1 MKTNRAGIELIKSFE
16 GLELA
21 AYKCPAGIW
30 TIGYGHTTAAGPPA
44 VKSGMKI
51 TAEQATEILVRDL
64 VSYEAAVMN
73 ALRRNP
79 NENQFSAMVSLCYN
93 IGPGAFASSTVV
105 KKFNA
110 GDAEGAA
117 AAFRLW
123 KKADGKVLKGLIQRR
138 EAEIELFRAP
148 VNHIPDVGK
157 KPAVTVETTPA
168 PVPPG
173 VKDSLTPAAPPPPA
187 PAPVP
192 ESPAAD
198 PAKSIAGWLIAAA
211 GALIAAFAAW
221 IMKG

>member
-21 AYKCPAGIW
+21 AYKCPAGVW

-44 VKSGMKI
+44 VKGGMKI

-64 VSYEAAVMN
+64 VSYEAAVMK
-73 ALRRNP
+73 ALTRSP

-93 IGPGAFASSTVV
+93 IGAGAFAASTVV

-123 KKADGKVLKGLIQRR
+123 KKGGGKVLPGLIRRR

-148 VNHIPDVGK
+148 LPQDGQDV
-157 KPAVTVETTPA
+157 PPVVEDALTPA
-168 PVPPG
+168 P
-173 VKDSLTPAAPPPPA
+173 PAPPA
-187 PAPVP
+187 PP
-192 ESPAAD
+192 SAD

-211 GALIAAFAAW
+211 GALIAALAAW

>member
-16 GLELA
+16 GLELT
-21 AYKCPAGIW
+21 AYKCPADKW

-51 TAEQATEILVRDL
+51 TAEQAAEILVRDL
-64 VSYEAAVMN
+64 VAFEAAVMN

-123 KKADGKVLKGLIQRR
+123 KKGGGKVLPGLIRRR
-138 EAEIELFRAP
+138 EAEIELFTAP
-148 VNHIPDVGK
+148 VNHIADVGK
-157 KPAVTVETTPA
+157 KPPVTVETTPA
-168 PVPPG
+168 PVPPV
-173 VKDSLTPAAPPPPA
+173 VKDSLTPATPPPPQPA
-187 PAPVP
+187 PAH
-192 ESPAAD
+192 ETPAAD

-211 GALIAAFAAW
+211 GALIAALAAW

>member
-1 MKTNRAGIELIKSFE
+1 MKTNRAGIDLIKSFE

-21 AYKCPAGIW
+21 AYKCPAGVW

-123 KKADGKVLKGLIQRR
+123 NKGGGKVLPGLVRRR
-138 EAEIELFRAP
+138 EEEIILFTKPVTASAAPVVVKTTPKPVDTIRGPESVIPETASRRSFWERVTALFRR
-148 VNHIPDVGK
+148 
-157 KPAVTVETTPA
+157 
-168 PVPPG
+168 
-173 VKDSLTPAAPPPPA
+173 
-187 PAPVP
+187 
-192 ESPAAD
+192 
-198 PAKSIAGWLIAAA
+198 
-211 GALIAAFAAW
+211 
-221 IMKG
+221 

>member
-16 GLELA
+16 GLKLA
-21 AYKCPAGIW
+21 AYKCPAGVW

-44 VKSGMKI
+44 VKGGMKI
-51 TAEQATEILVRDL
+51 TAEQAAEILVRDL
-64 VSYEAAVMN
+64 VAYEAAVMN

-110 GDAEGAA
+110 GDADGAA

-123 KKADGKVLKGLIQRR
+123 KKGGGKVLPGLIRRR

-148 VNHIPDVGK
+148 VVENGQDVPPVVK
-157 KPAVTVETTPA
+157 DALTPA
-168 PVPPG
+168 P
-173 VKDSLTPAAPPPPA
+173 PAPPA
-187 PAPVP
+187 P
-192 ESPAAD
+192 PAAD
-198 PAKSIAGWLIAAA
+198 PAKSIAGWLIAGAA
-211 GALIAAFAAW
+211 ALIAALAAW